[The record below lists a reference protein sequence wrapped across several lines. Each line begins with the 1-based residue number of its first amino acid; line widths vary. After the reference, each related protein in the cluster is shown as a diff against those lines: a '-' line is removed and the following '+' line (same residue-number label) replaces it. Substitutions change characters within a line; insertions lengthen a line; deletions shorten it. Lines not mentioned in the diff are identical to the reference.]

1 MKTAIVI
8 LNWNGRDLLEK
19 FLPEVISFSPGAAIY
34 VVDNASTDDSAALV
48 ETRFKE
54 VQLIRNSENYGFAEG
69 YNRALKNLSEDIFV
83 LLNSDVQVT
92 ENWLE
97 PVLREFEKDPL
108 VVAAQ
113 PKIRD
118 YRNRS
123 CFEYA
128 GAAGGF
134 LDRYGFPFCRGRIF
148 DVLEKDSG
156 QYDETTP
163 VFWASGACFFVRRDA
178 FFRAGGFD
186 EDYFAHQEEIDLCWR
201 LQIHGGKIIAVGTSK
216 VFHIGGASLSAA
228 NPAKTFYNFRNSLFT
243 LLKNQKGTGI
253 YGVIFVRLVMD
264 GLAGLRFLFSGKAS
278 HCFAIV
284 KAHFSFYYFLPKFL
298 KKRSEKAASLKYFHI
313 KSIVFQH
320 FILKKKYFNQL

>member
-1 MKTAIVI
+1 M
-8 LNWNGRDLLEK
+8 NWNGRDLLEK

-118 YRNRS
+118 YHNRS

-148 DVLEKDSG
+148 DILEKDSG
-156 QYDETTP
+156 QYDETSP

>member
-1 MKTAIVI
+1 M
-8 LNWNGRDLLEK
+8 NWNGRDLLEK

-216 VFHIGGASLSAA
+216 VYHIGGASLSAA

-298 KKRSEKAASLKYFHI
+298 KKRSKKAASLKYFHI